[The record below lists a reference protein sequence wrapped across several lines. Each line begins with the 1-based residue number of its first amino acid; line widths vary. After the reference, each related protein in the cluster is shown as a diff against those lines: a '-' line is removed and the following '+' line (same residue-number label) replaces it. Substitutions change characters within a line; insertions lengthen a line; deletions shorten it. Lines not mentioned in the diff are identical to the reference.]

1 MPEPTT
7 PNPEFIPAGGTP
19 QVDLAFA
26 TSVAGSNTS
35 TSIVVDPTGEPQIT
49 LGKRKLAERHDI
61 VYATPRDADG
71 NPFPLRLDLLVP
83 DTDEPAPLVLF
94 VPGGGFMIARKE
106 LSPETKAY
114 VAEAGFAVASIEY
127 RTIVQGATFR
137 EAVADVQSALRH
149 LRAHAEELGVD
160 TRRVALWGESAGA
173 YLAALTGVLG
183 GRSLSDPATTDP
195 ATTDPEAADPAT
207 TDPEAADPAT
217 TDPEAADPAT
227 TDPATTAP
235 AITDPEAADP
245 DAAVTAVVD
254 TFGASD
260 LTRIA
265 ADFDPATQAA
275 YAGADNIAAMFVNG
289 RTSGKS
295 LADDPEAAAESNPV
309 SHLGSTPALPAFLL
323 LHGIADPVISPS
335 QTLLLH
341 EALRAHG
348 ADSTRVVLL
357 GAGHGDLAVLADAEV
372 GQPWS
377 TRRTMDLITDFLH
390 RTLQG

>member
-1 MPEPTT
+1 MPEPTI
-7 PNPEFIPAGGTP
+7 PNPEFIPADGTP

-26 TSVAGSNTS
+26 TSVAGSDTS

-61 VYATPRDADG
+61 VYATPQDADG

-149 LRAHAEELGVD
+149 LRAHAEELGID

-195 ATTDPEAADPAT
+195 EAADPAT

-217 TDPEAADPAT
+217 ADL
-227 TDPATTAP
+227 ATTAP
-235 AITDPEAADP
+235 AITAPEAPDP

-309 SHLGSTPALPAFLL
+309 SHLDSTPALPAFLL
-323 LHGIADPVISPS
+323 LHGTADPVISPS

-348 ADSTRVVLL
+348 GDSTRVVLL

-390 RTLQG
+390 RTLRG

>member
-26 TSVAGSNTS
+26 TSVAGSDTS

-61 VYATPRDADG
+61 VYATPQDADG

-149 LRAHAEELGVD
+149 LRSHAEELGVD

-195 ATTDPEAADPAT
+195 
-207 TDPEAADPAT
+207 
-217 TDPEAADPAT
+217 EAADPAT

-235 AITDPEAADP
+235 AITAPEAPDP

-309 SHLGSTPALPAFLL
+309 SHLDSTPALPAFLL
-323 LHGIADPVISPS
+323 LHGTADPVISPS

-341 EALRAHG
+341 EALRTHG

-390 RTLQG
+390 RTLRG

>member
-7 PNPEFIPAGGTP
+7 PNPEFIPVGGTP

-26 TSVAGSNTS
+26 TSVAGSDTS

-61 VYATPRDADG
+61 VYATPQDADG

-149 LRAHAEELGVD
+149 LRAHAEELGID

-183 GRSLSDPATTDP
+183 GRSLSDPAIT
-195 ATTDPEAADPAT
+195 APEAADPAT

-217 TDPEAADPAT
+217 ADPT
-227 TDPATTAP
+227 TTAP
-235 AITDPEAADP
+235 AITAPEAPDP

-309 SHLGSTPALPAFLL
+309 SHLDSTPALPAFLL
-323 LHGIADPVISPS
+323 LHGTADPVISPS

-390 RTLQG
+390 RTLRG

>member
-1 MPEPTT
+1 MPEPAT
-7 PNPEFIPAGGTP
+7 PNPEFIPADGTP

-26 TSVAGSNTS
+26 TSVAGSDTS
-35 TSIVVDPTGEPQIT
+35 TSIVVDPTGELQIT
-49 LGKRKLAERHDI
+49 LGERKLSERRDI
-61 VYATPRDADG
+61 VYATPQDADG
-71 NPFPLRLDLLVP
+71 KPFPLRLDLLVP
-83 DTDEPAPLVLF
+83 DTDGPAPLVLF
-94 VPGGGFMIARKE
+94 VPGGGFVIARKE
-106 LSPETKAY
+106 LSPDTKAY

-127 RTIVQGATFR
+127 HTIVQGTTFR

-149 LRAHAEELGVD
+149 LRAHAQEFGID
-160 TRRVALWGESAGA
+160 TGRVALWGESAGA

-183 GRSLSDPATTDP
+183 GRSLSDPT
-195 ATTDPEAADPAT
+195 TTDPE
-207 TDPEAADPAT
+207 
-217 TDPEAADPAT
+217 
-227 TDPATTAP
+227 
-235 AITDPEAADP
+235 
-245 DAAVTAVVD
+245 AAVTAVVD

-295 LADDPEAAAESNPV
+295 LADDPEAAAESNPI
-309 SHLGSTPALPAFLL
+309 SHLDSTPTLPAFLL
-323 LHGIADPVISPS
+323 LHGTADPVISPS

-348 ADSTRVVLL
+348 ADSTRVVLV

-377 TRRTMDLITDFLH
+377 TRRTMDLITGFLR
-390 RTLQG
+390 RTLRD

>member
-1 MPEPTT
+1 MPQPAT
-7 PNPEFIPAGGTP
+7 PNPEFIPADATP

-26 TSVAGSNTS
+26 TSVAESDTS

-49 LGKRKLAERHDI
+49 LGTRKLAEQHDI
-61 VYATPRDADG
+61 VYATPQDADG

-106 LSPETKAY
+106 LSPDTKAY

-127 RTIVQGATFR
+127 RVIPQGTTFR

-149 LRAHAEELGVD
+149 LRAHAEEYGID

-183 GRSLSDPATTDP
+183 GRSLSDPGTTDS
-195 ATTDPEAADPAT
+195 E
-207 TDPEAADPAT
+207 
-217 TDPEAADPAT
+217 
-227 TDPATTAP
+227 
-235 AITDPEAADP
+235 
-245 DAAVTAVVD
+245 AAVTAVVD

-295 LADDPEAAAESNPV
+295 LADDPQAAAEANPV
-309 SHLGSTPALPAFLL
+309 SHLDSTPVLPAFLL
-323 LHGIADPVISPS
+323 LHGTADPVISPS

-372 GQPWS
+372 GRPWS
-377 TRRTMDLITDFLH
+377 TRRTMDMITDFLH
-390 RTLQG
+390 RTLRS

>member
-7 PNPEFIPAGGTP
+7 PNPEFIPADGTP

-26 TSVAGSNTS
+26 TSVAGSDTS

-61 VYATPRDADG
+61 VYATPEDSDG

-106 LSPETKAY
+106 LSPDTKAY

-149 LRAHAEELGVD
+149 LRAHAEELGID

-195 ATTDPEAADPAT
+195 ATTASAT
-207 TDPEAADPAT
+207 TDPE
-217 TDPEAADPAT
+217 
-227 TDPATTAP
+227 
-235 AITDPEAADP
+235 
-245 DAAVTAVVD
+245 AAVTAVVD

-309 SHLGSTPALPAFLL
+309 SHLDSTPTLPAFLL
-323 LHGIADPVISPS
+323 LHGTADPVISPS

-348 ADSTRVVLL
+348 ADSTRVVLV

-390 RTLQG
+390 RTLRG

>member
-26 TSVAGSNTS
+26 TSVAGSDTG
-35 TSIVVDPTGEPQIT
+35 TSIVVDPAGEPQIT
-49 LGKRKLAERHDI
+49 LGKRKLAEQHDI
-61 VYATPRDADG
+61 VYATPQDSDG

-106 LSPETKAY
+106 LSPDTKAY

-137 EAVADVQSALRH
+137 EAGADVQSALRH
-149 LRAHAEELGVD
+149 LRAHAEEYGID

-195 ATTDPEAADPAT
+195 E
-207 TDPEAADPAT
+207 
-217 TDPEAADPAT
+217 
-227 TDPATTAP
+227 
-235 AITDPEAADP
+235 
-245 DAAVTAVVD
+245 AAVTAVVD
-254 TFGASD
+254 AFGASD

-295 LADDPEAAAESNPV
+295 LADDPEAAAESNPI
-309 SHLGSTPALPAFLL
+309 SHLDSTPTLPAFLL
-323 LHGIADPVISPS
+323 LHGTADPVISPS

-377 TRRTMDLITDFLH
+377 TRRTMDLITDFLR